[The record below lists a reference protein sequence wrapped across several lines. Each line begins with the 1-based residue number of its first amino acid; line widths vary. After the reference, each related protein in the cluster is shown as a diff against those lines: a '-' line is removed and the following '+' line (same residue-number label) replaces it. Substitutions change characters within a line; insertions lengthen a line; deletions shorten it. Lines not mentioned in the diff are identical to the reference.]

1 MWEGLTVHGA
11 MLGTLCKKQAS
22 LKNQIKK
29 RSKTVS
35 SIAQWLL
42 HYIEHIHLDMVV
54 ELIVYYKT
62 VYYGV
67 CMCEYVMYVCMYV

>member
-1 MWEGLTVHGA
+1 MWEGLTVLGA
-11 MLGTLCKKQAS
+11 ILGTLCKKQAS
-22 LKNQIKK
+22 LKSQIKK

-62 VYYGV
+62 VFYDV
-67 CMCEYVMYVCMYV
+67 CMCEYVTYVFMYV